1 MPNNPEDAGTGS
13 NCCFRA
19 GSAGWGP
26 QALRTGLSPEPTPS
40 TAPGQEAPP
49 PPLPRT
55 PAAPPTAPP
64 EHDG

>member
-26 QALRTGLSPEPTPS
+26 NTGGTAECPART
-40 TAPGQEAPP
+40 
-49 PPLPRT
+49 
-55 PAAPPTAPP
+55 
-64 EHDG
+64 